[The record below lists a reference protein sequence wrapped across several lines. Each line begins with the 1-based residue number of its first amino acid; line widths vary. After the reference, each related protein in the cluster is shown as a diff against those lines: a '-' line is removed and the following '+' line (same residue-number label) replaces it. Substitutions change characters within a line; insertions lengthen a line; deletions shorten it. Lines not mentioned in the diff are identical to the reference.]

1 MLSPADTASSLV
13 DGMDHKAKMPLISII
28 FLSIM
33 AGGSI
38 AMGDIFWAHST
49 VGVAESSSPGIAN
62 FIGGIAFST
71 GLMMVVFFGGH
82 LFTSSLMTGVSTL
95 DHRLPFFK
103 MIFYWVIVWIFN
115 FVGAFVVAYMYY
127 KSELPMG
134 YDGAILHH
142 FLHLG
147 VVKSNLS
154 FEAAFLRGIFCNVFV
169 CMAVWSATGA
179 SDTAGKVLSIAF
191 IIAAFVASGYEH
203 VVANMF
209 IFSEALMAKAYYLQE
224 VGGNIQA
231 LSDLTHISMDK
242 LDSLTFFN
250 LFPKNLLPVTIGNIV
265 GGLFFVGVIGFMS
278 HKTDMK
284 K

>member
-1 MLSPADTASSLV
+1 MLSPADTAQSLV
-13 DGMDHKAKMPLISII
+13 KGLEHKVKMPIVSII

-49 VGVAESSSPGIAN
+49 VGVAEASAPGIAN
-62 FIGGIAFST
+62 FLGGLAFSV

-82 LFTSSLMTGVSTL
+82 LFTSSLMTGVSTIEHKL
-95 DHRLPFFK
+95 SFSK

-127 KSELPMG
+127 KTQLPLK

-154 FEAAFLRGIFCNVFV
+154 FEAAFIRGIFCNVFV
-169 CMAVWSATGA
+169 CMAVWAATGA
-179 SDTAGKVLSIAF
+179 SDAAGKVLSIAF
-191 IIAAFVASGYEH
+191 IIAAFVGSGYEH

-209 IFSEALMAKAYYLQE
+209 IFSEALFAKAHYLNE
-224 VGGNIQA
+224 AGGTIQA
-231 LSDLTHISMDK
+231 LAEHSHIAVDK
-242 LDSLTFFN
+242 LEQLTMFKIVPN
-250 LFPKNLLPVTIGNIV
+250 NLLPVTLGNIV